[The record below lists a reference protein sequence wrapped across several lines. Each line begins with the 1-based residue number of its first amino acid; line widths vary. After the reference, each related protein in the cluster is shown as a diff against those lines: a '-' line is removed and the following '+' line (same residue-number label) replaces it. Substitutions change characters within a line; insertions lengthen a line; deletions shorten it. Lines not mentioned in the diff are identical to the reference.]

1 MGIARDYLKGMILD
15 TMVIV
20 NLIGKSVK
28 SLDNSKLE
36 ILEREFNNIKN
47 VEMHK
52 ENVNRLLNDMGS
64 FESIFE
70 KMSVTSFYNNL
81 TCINKKLSSNELYA
95 ETIAL
100 GLDIMKNN
108 FENKEDIERFNKMFK
123 ECEYYEDKFRVL

>member
-70 KMSVTSFYNNL
+70 KLSVASFYNNL

-108 FENKEDIERFNKMFK
+108 FENKEDIKRFNKMFK

>member
-70 KMSVTSFYNNL
+70 KLSVASFYNNL